1 MASKFDVW
9 LLKSLENIKIENRK
23 LKINF
28 QFSYNFIKN
37 LALSSIFSTN
47 NLPFHTFSK
56 IIFDI

>member
-28 QFSYNFIKN
+28 SVF
-37 LALSSIFSTN
+37 L
-47 NLPFHTFSK
+47 
-56 IIFDI
+56 